1 MPKKEGNRVIEI
13 LARNGIG
20 TSTYIHLNF
29 LKLRKEK
36 KIPFALFDLKKLEKI
51 KDIDEFITYIN
62 FSKIDLFF
70 DYNIYIDFCKKIFS
84 DIKKNDK
91 INLVQIITK
100 IIGKFLKGK
109 QKYSENYNPCF
120 IIDGLHNLYNSLY
133 NKLMRFRTIYK
144 LSLIIIYN
152 LEYRNSNQKFID
164 LLLGNNK
171 DTIILLYNLFPGI
184 YSLPNKFSDY
194 FKNIYPSIENYI
206 KINNLKSEEDLDKFK
221 NDNKEKIRDNII
233 KYFNYGVSFMN
244 IYVNAISILINKVL
258 SIKNEF
264 IQNIISN
271 LPLNYFDIITIS
283 TTKIKIIYSSIFF
296 KKIWIWKK
304 ISNES
309 IIDILFNFNDFKFD
323 KFIKPLFPYIK
334 YFDSKI
340 YFEKVKGGIF
350 ELGIRQFILKG
361 LSPFG
366 KIEKKIKLIAY

>member
-1 MPKKEGNRVIEI
+1 M
-13 LARNGIG
+13 
-20 TSTYIHLNF
+20 
-29 LKLRKEK
+29 
-36 KIPFALFDLKKLEKI
+36 
-51 KDIDEFITYIN
+51 
-62 FSKIDLFF
+62 
-70 DYNIYIDFCKKIFS
+70 
-84 DIKKNDK
+84 
-91 INLVQIITK
+91 
-100 IIGKFLKGK
+100 
-109 QKYSENYNPCF
+109 
-120 IIDGLHNLYNSLY
+120 
-133 NKLMRFRTIYK
+133 
-144 LSLIIIYN
+144 
-152 LEYRNSNQKFID
+152 
-164 LLLGNNK
+164 
-171 DTIILLYNLFPGI
+171 LYNLFPGI

-296 KKIWIWKK
+296 KKIWKK

-340 YFEKVKGGIF
+340 YFEKVKGGMF
-350 ELGIRQFILKG
+350 ELEIRQFILKG
-361 LSPFG
+361 LSPFR
-366 KIEKKIKLIAY
+366 KIEKKLNLIAY